1 MDGVSPEVLYGS
13 DYFAEYENAGHQ
25 LFRDADR
32 FQGRF
37 IAADIFDE
45 SPESALD
52 KTSGSWDVINI
63 IMFLHMYDYA
73 TQLRACK
80 RILKLLTRQKGSM
93 VIGAQTGSTQAGDFR
108 LKPPIVAEGEERTLF
123 RQSLETFKQMWET
136 VGCDEG
142 VQLTIEVEYDDDK
155 DREAR
160 AREEQEG
167 GKKKFFSGSEQRRLF
182 FTVTIE

>member
-13 DYFAEYENAGHQ
+13 DYFAEYEDAGHQ

-32 FQGRF
+32 FRGHF

-45 SPESALD
+45 SPESALR
-52 KTSGSWDVINI
+52 KTSGSWDIVNI
-63 IMFLHMYDYA
+63 IMFLHMYDWA

-80 RILKLLTRQKGSM
+80 QILKLLIKKKGSM
-93 VIGAQTGSTQAGDFR
+93 IIGAQTGSIHAGEFH

-123 RQSLETFKQMWET
+123 RQSKETFKQMWET
-136 VGCDEG
+136 VGGDEG
-142 VQLTIEVEYDDDK
+142 VRLKTEVEYDNPQDQ
-155 DREAR
+155 EAR
-160 AREEQEG
+160 AREEQE

-182 FTVTIE
+182 FTITID